1 MNMNKHDDRLYSKE
15 HAWVRR
21 QGNGYCGIGLSGYAI
36 EAFAGLTYFSF
47 LVKIGDAA
55 KAGDDL
61 ADIESRKSA
70 DTLKCPIDGVVEDM
84 GGMIEKDPSCLEGC
98 DGETCILLIKEDGE
112 KEDLMT
118 REEYD
123 EYVKTL

>member
-1 MNMNKHDDRLYSKE
+1 MNDDRLYSRE

-21 QGNGYCGIGLSGYAI
+21 QGSGYCGIGLSGYAI
-36 EAFAGLTYFSF
+36 EAFDGLAYFSF
-47 LVKIGDAA
+47 IVKTGD
-55 KAGDDL
+55 KVKVGDDL

-70 DTLKCPIDGVVEDM
+70 DSLKCPVNGVVEDI
-84 GGMIEKDPSCLEGC
+84 GGMIEHDPSCLEGC
-98 DGETCILLIKEDGE
+98 DGETCILLIKEDGNTNG
-112 KEDLMT
+112 LMA

>member
-1 MNMNKHDDRLYSKE
+1 MNDDRLYSRE

-36 EAFAGLTYFSF
+36 EAFDGLVYFSF
-47 LVKIGDAA
+47 IVKTGD
-55 KAGDDL
+55 KVKVGDDL

-70 DTLKCPIDGVVEDM
+70 DTLKCPIDGIVEDI
-84 GGMIEKDPSCLEGC
+84 GGMIETDPSCLEGC
-98 DGETCILLIKEDGE
+98 DGETCILLIKEDG
-112 KEDLMT
+112 DTNGLMT